1 MLEEARESGGRT
13 LVFTQFAEMGELM
26 ASHIR
31 EYFAEEIFLLHGGV
45 PKKKRD
51 EMVARFQ
58 EDAAAPHVFILSLKA
73 GGSGINLTRADRV
86 IHYDRWWNPAVENQA
101 TDRAYRIG
109 QTKNVQVYKFL
120 VAGTL
125 EEKIDALIER
135 KSAIAGT
142 IIGAGENWLTELS
155 NGELHD
161 LLALEKEAVVE

>member
-1 MLEEARESGGRT
+1 
-13 LVFTQFAEMGELM
+13 
-26 ASHIR
+26 
-31 EYFAEEIFLLHGGV
+31 
-45 PKKKRD
+45 
-51 EMVARFQ
+51 
-58 EDAAAPHVFILSLKA
+58 
-73 GGSGINLTRADRV
+73 
-86 IHYDRWWNPAVENQA
+86 
-101 TDRAYRIG
+101 
-109 QTKNVQVYKFL
+109 VQVYKFL